1 MIEQFIIR
9 LQQSAILYW
18 LPKIIIDALAVF
30 FYVIPLI
37 FGCLLIYSIIYY
49 FQNHAVTAM
58 TSAGKSPPR
67 YFIATLKSYISFYKH
82 LFTPIRHIRFFKSFE
97 IHHFLFMALL
107 LVNITTISL
116 IPFNHR
122 LQGFKA
128 TGGIYILLVVFLVN
142 IAGFI
147 YSGMFLQKSVTKVT
161 IIRHFI
167 VLAGGFLVIGIA
179 LTSLI
184 VAANSASLDSLIAAQ
199 KGYLLR
205 LIPAWNLFSSPFNL
219 IQGLCYF
226 LYFLIIFQAFT
237 QVNRPIPNDF
247 SDYYISAENINL
259 MLLFSFWKYSFLI
272 LFSLLYTVIYTG
284 AFLSPFN
291 NSVLISNPSIES
303 AWLLIKL
310 TLFWVILIFLNR
322 SIPDL
327 IQEQIIKFTYRL
339 IIPLQFIS
347 LTGLIIISIFR

>member
-1 MIEQFIIR
+1 MF
-9 LQQSAILYW
+9 YW
-18 LPKIIIDALAVF
+18 LPKIIIDTLAVF

-37 FGCLLIYSIIYY
+37 LGCLLIYSIIYY
-49 FQNHAVTAM
+49 FQNHAITAM
-58 TSAGKSPPR
+58 TSAGKSPLR
-67 YFIATLKSYISFYKH
+67 YFIVTLKSYISFYKH
-82 LFTPIRHIRFFKSFE
+82 LFGPIGRLRFSKFFEIRH
-97 IHHFLFMALL
+97 FLLVVL
-107 LVNITTISL
+107 ILVNIITISL
-116 IPFNHR
+116 IPLNHR

-128 TGGIYILLVVFLVN
+128 AGGIYILIVVFLVN

-167 VLAGGFLVIGIA
+167 VLSGGFLVIGVA

-184 VAANSASLDSLIAAQ
+184 VTTSSASLDNLIAAQ
-199 KGYLLR
+199 KGYLFR

-237 QVNRPIPNDF
+237 QENRPIPNDY
-247 SDYYISAENINL
+247 SDFYISADNINL

-272 LFSLLYTVIYTG
+272 LFSLLYIVIYTG

-291 NSVLISNPSIES
+291 NSALISNP
-303 AWLLIKL
+303 
-310 TLFWVILIFLNR
+310 
-322 SIPDL
+322 
-327 IQEQIIKFTYRL
+327 
-339 IIPLQFIS
+339 
-347 LTGLIIISIFR
+347 